1 MMKDIFPFSQLG
13 HALTH
18 HYPIDLIHGFP
29 SISLY
34 LPLPSAPVSLLHP
47 LALSLFSSIYLS
59 LHLPIDPSMLTHN
72 SYLPH
77 RSLSFPS
84 LNPLSSSLCP
94 STSSQF
100 SAISSSLKILTLL
113 MHYIHLHFECF
124 FFYIILRLCHSM
136 PVLLFFYLLHLL

>member
-47 LALSLFSSIYLS
+47 LALSLFF
-59 LHLPIDPSMLTHN
+59 LHLPQFTSA
-72 SYLPH
+72 H
-77 RSLSFPS
+77 RSLYAYP
-84 LNPLSSSLCP
+84 
-94 STSSQF
+94 QF
-100 SAISSSLKILTLL
+100 IPPT
-113 MHYIHLHFECF
+113 
-124 FFYIILRLCHSM
+124 
-136 PVLLFFYLLHLL
+136 